1 MCLFKGVFVI
11 KRKGGIVGE
20 GTTGNLAPDE
30 SQLC

>member
-1 MCLFKGVFVI
+1 MCPFKYVFVI

-20 GTTGNLAPDE
+20 GITGNLSPDE